1 MSVNIQK
8 GTSLSFHSSKTVSEA
23 EKINDNGIYFAYDGT
38 PYGTIIVN
46 GKIFGTSNSDYL
58 SKPESGGLYEFIN
71 SQDTNVFTQAKN
83 YTDSIISDL
92 NAPDTT
98 ITNQYVS
105 SVSQSYGQIY
115 VTHKD
120 FPNIT
125 SLGGITPND
134 VDTKISSK
142 IGLLNSTVTTGN
154 NSITVYTYT
163 NGGLSNYSSTP
174 KITETAG
181 KLTSFTVLSQATNLV
196 TKEYVDHMHN
206 VLLGDNNFKDTIDT
220 ITEISYWLDNDL
232 NDGKNL
238 TLSLAQ
244 LTSKVSYNEK
254 VETTAISNIIDGTIK
269 IKAAEMA
276 DSLSNISAGNSNTP
290 TYFSNGV
297 PKAISTPISNALISK
312 TTGQSTLQWNTEITL
327 ATIAGTAIKAKL
339 PQNPNTDTDTKNTA
353 GSTDTNSKI
362 YLIGA
367 TSQTGFSQTFS
378 HDTTYIGT
386 DGCLYSDNSKV
397 ITKREYDQY
406 TDAVDTELQNLEN
419 ALTWK

>member
-1 MSVNIQK
+1 MSANIQK

-46 GKIFGTSNSDYL
+46 GKKFGTSNSDYL
-58 SKPESGGLYEFIN
+58 SEPKSGGLYDFIN
-71 SQDTNVFTQAKN
+71 SQDTNVFNQAKN
-83 YTDSIISDL
+83 YTDGIISDL
-92 NAPDTT
+92 NAPDTAM
-98 ITNQYVS
+98 QGKYVS
-105 SVSQSYGQIY
+105 SVSQTYGQIY
-115 VTHKD
+115 VTHSD

-125 SLGGITPND
+125 SLGGITPTG
-134 VDTKISSK
+134 VDTKISNA
-142 IGLLNSTVTTGN
+142 IGALNSSPIGK
-154 NSITVYTYT
+154 SITVYTYT
-163 NGGLSNYSSTP
+163 NGVVSNYSSTP
-174 KITETAG
+174 QIKETAG
-181 KLTSFTVLSQATNLV
+181 KLTSLTVLSQATNLV

-206 VLLGDNNFKDTIDT
+206 VLLGDGRLVETVDTIK
-220 ITEISYWLDNDL
+220 EISYWLDNDL

-269 IKAAEMA
+269 IKAAESA
-276 DSLSNISAGNSNTP
+276 DSLSNISIGNSNTP

-297 PKAISTPISNALISK
+297 PVAMTKPISNALISK
-312 TTGQSTLQWNTEITL
+312 TTGQSTLQWDTEITL

-339 PQNPNTDTDTKNTA
+339 PANPNTDTDTKNTA
-353 GSTDTNSKI
+353 GSNNTNSKI

-378 HDTTYIGT
+378 HDTAYVGT
-386 DGCLYSDNSKV
+386 DGCLYSYNHKV
-397 ITKREYDQY
+397 ITTYEFNPYKSE
-406 TDAVDTELQNLEN
+406 VDKSFQNLEN